1 MQWLLCPT
9 LCGLAAVMIRFPR
22 SSFQLRRYW
31 ISALAAALCVN
42 ARAEGIRNAPP
53 VERYARPPLH
63 INAVPA
69 GPAYYGPA
77 EIRHVYG
84 VDNIPADGTGQTIA
98 IVDAYGSPFLQ
109 QDLNLFCWYFG
120 LPWTTVAVYYPQGQ
134 TGFDVDWAGE
144 TALDVEWAH
153 TIAPGARLVLVVAQT
168 ESLKDLLG
176 AVDYAVDVVG
186 ADVVSMSWGLPEF
199 SGEVVLD
206 SHFQKA
212 GVTFVTSSGDS
223 GEDVQWPAASP
234 YVLSVGGTSLYLDG
248 NGNYSSEIGW
258 DGSGGGVSAY
268 EDLPFYQTGW
278 LAANGRGVPDVSY
291 VADPNTGV
299 EVVFGDFLYIFG
311 GTSVG
316 APQWAG
322 LIALSK
328 SLSRSRGV
336 DSVNQAVYAV
346 ASLHN
351 SFTIDSTY
359 FYDITSGSNGP
370 DPDDFATT
378 GYDLVS
384 GLGSPVGQNLVLALT
399 TLGPVPLTRLLNVK
413 KALSGY

>member
-1 MQWLLCPT
+1 MQRSLCVT
-9 LCGLAAVMIRFPR
+9 FCGFDAAVCRAGR
-22 SSFQLRRYW
+22 
-31 ISALAAALCVN
+31 VG
-42 ARAEGIRNAPP
+42 ARIPLVLGFGLVVAIGVDGQAGGVRNESP
-53 VERYARPPLH
+53 VERHAKPPLH
-63 INAVPA
+63 INAAPG
-69 GPAYYGPA
+69 GPTYYGPA
-77 EIRHVYG
+77 QIRHAYG
-84 VDNIPADGTGQTIA
+84 LDSIPADGTGQTIA
-98 IVDAYGSPFLQ
+98 IVDAYGSPFMQ

-134 TGFDVDWAGE
+134 PGLDEGWAGE

-168 ESLKDLLG
+168 DSLKDLLG

-186 ADVVSMSWGLPEF
+186 ANVVSMSWGFSEF
-199 SGEVVLD
+199 SGEVLLD
-206 SHFQKA
+206 SHFEKA

-248 NGNYSSEIGW
+248 NGNYSSETGW
-258 DGSGGGVSAY
+258 DGSGGGISAY
-268 EDLPFYQTGW
+268 EGLPFYQTGW
-278 LAANGRGVPDVSY
+278 LAATGRGVPDVSY
-291 VADPNTGV
+291 VGDPNTGV
-299 EVVFGDFLYIFG
+299 EVVFEGFLYIFG

-322 LIALSK
+322 VMALTK

-336 DSVNQAVYAV
+336 DSLNQAVYAV

-370 DPDDFATT
+370 DADDFAAP
-378 GYDLVS
+378 GYDLVT
-384 GLGSPVGQNLVLALT
+384 GLGSPVGQNLVPALT
-399 TLGPVPLTRLLNVK
+399 TLSPVPPARLLNVK
-413 KALSGY
+413 TALSGY